1 MKGSKNLSAQ
11 SEASLTDDMLIGKE
25 VSTPVE
31 IDVKIISED
40 KGDVQV
46 ISARELHEKLKS
58 SERFSK
64 WWERF
69 ASYGFVENEDFV
81 VCTKKYAANQHGG
94 EKEFDDYS
102 ISIEMAKQI
111 CMLQRTDLGR
121 QCREYFLKVE
131 KAWNTPEAVMARAL
145 KVANRTL
152 ENIRQRVCIAE
163 SALNR
168 IANGKG
174 CYSMNQAA
182 KALKLPYGNIKLYER
197 LRNEGVLNLD
207 NSPKQEQINSGHFK
221 VVVKYINDKIGNKP
235 VTLVTGKGL
244 VYLAKR
250 FNMEI
255 DESALNEELGG
266 PDGFQ

>member
-1 MKGSKNLSAQ
+1 MKGPNVLSAKN
-11 SEASLTDDMLIGKE
+11 EASLTEHVPVVKE
-25 VSTPVE
+25 VSSPLDIE
-31 IDVKIISED
+31 VKTVSRD

-46 ISARELHEKLKS
+46 ISARELHEKLES

-69 ASYGFVENEDFV
+69 TSYGFIENEDFTSVPKSTV
-81 VCTKKYAANQHGG
+81 VNNGAL
-94 EKEFDDYS
+94 KEIGDYS
-102 ISIEMAKQI
+102 ITIEMAKQI
-111 CMLQRTDLGR
+111 CMLQRNELGR
-121 QCREYFLKVE
+121 QYREYFLRVE
-131 KAWNTPEAVMARAL
+131 KAWNSPESVMARAL
-145 KVANRTL
+145 QVANRTL
-152 ENIRQRVCIAE
+152 ENIRQRACIAE

-197 LRNEGVLNLD
+197 LRNEGILNLD

-250 FNMEI
+250 LNAEI
-255 DESALNEELGG
+255 DESVEA
-266 PDGFQ
+266 DS